1 MGKSVKTGKFPWSIK
16 GVSVEAR
23 DFVRTAAAERGIT
36 MGEWLTNV
44 IQNETKAF
52 ESTGDSQQKTNDVF
66 KTPQMV
72 TEVPKRAEDSLLK
85 KLDETEGRVLEAV
98 KPLREIL
105 LKLSLRLEALESR
118 QEIELSLIHI

>member
-16 GVSVEAR
+16 GVSAEAR

-118 QEIELSLIHI
+118 HEIER

>member
-1 MGKSVKTGKFPWSIK
+1 MVKSVKTGKFPWSIK

-66 KTPQMV
+66 KTPEMV

-85 KLDETEGRVLEAV
+85 KLDETEGRVLEAM

-118 QEIELSLIHI
+118 HELER

>member
-1 MGKSVKTGKFPWSIK
+1 MGKRVKTGKFPWSIK

-52 ESTGDSQQKTNDVF
+52 GSTGDSQQKTNDVF
-66 KTPQMV
+66 KTPQIL

-118 QEIELSLIHI
+118 HEIER

>member
-1 MGKSVKTGKFPWSIK
+1 MVKSVKTGKFPWSIK

-52 ESTGDSQQKTNDVF
+52 ESTGDSQQKTDDVF
-66 KTPQMV
+66 KTPEMV

-85 KLDETEGRVLEAV
+85 KLDETEGRVLEAM

-118 QEIELSLIHI
+118 HELER

>member
-1 MGKSVKTGKFPWSIK
+1 MVKSVKTGKFPWSIK

-36 MGEWLTNV
+36 MGEWLTTV
-44 IQNETKAF
+44 IQNEAKAF
-52 ESTGDSQQKTNDVF
+52 ESTGDSQQNF

-72 TEVPKRAEDSLLK
+72 TEIPKRAEDSLLK

-98 KPLREIL
+98 KPLREIV

-118 QEIELSLIHI
+118 HEIER

>member
-23 DFVRTAAAERGIT
+23 ACVRTAAAERGIT
-36 MGEWLTNV
+36 IGEWLTNV

-52 ESTGDSQQKTNDVF
+52 ELTGDSQQKTNDVF
-66 KTPQMV
+66 KKPQMV

-98 KPLREIL
+98 KPLREIV

-118 QEIELSLIHI
+118 LEIER

>member
-1 MGKSVKTGKFPWSIK
+1 MVKSAKTGKFPWSIK

-23 DFVRTAAAERGIT
+23 DFVRKAAAERGVT
-36 MGEWLTNV
+36 MGEWLTTV

-52 ESTGDSQQKTNDVF
+52 ESTYDSQQKTNDGF

-72 TEVPKRAEDSLLK
+72 TEAPKRAEDSLLK

-98 KPLREIL
+98 KPLREIV

-118 QEIELSLIHI
+118 HEIER

>member
-1 MGKSVKTGKFPWSIK
+1 MVKSVKTGKFPWSIK

-72 TEVPKRAEDSLLK
+72 TEVSKRPEDSLLK

-118 QEIELSLIHI
+118 HEIER

>member
-1 MGKSVKTGKFPWSIK
+1 MVKSVKTGKFPWSIK

-36 MGEWLTNV
+36 MGEWLTTV
-44 IQNETKAF
+44 IQKETKAF
-52 ESTGDSQQKTNDVF
+52 ESTGDSQQKTNDVS
-66 KTPQMV
+66 KTPQML
-72 TEVPKRAEDSLLK
+72 TEVPERAEDSLLK

-98 KPLREIL
+98 KPLREIV

-118 QEIELSLIHI
+118 HEIER

>member
-52 ESTGDSQQKTNDVF
+52 DSTGDSQQKTNDVF

-98 KPLREIL
+98 KPLREIV

-118 QEIELSLIHI
+118 HEIER

>member
-36 MGEWLTNV
+36 IGEWLTNV

-66 KTPQMV
+66 KTHQMV

-98 KPLREIL
+98 KPLREIV

-118 QEIELSLIHI
+118 HEIER

>member
-36 MGEWLTNV
+36 IGEWLTTV

-118 QEIELSLIHI
+118 HEIER

>member
-1 MGKSVKTGKFPWSIK
+1 MVKSVKTGKFPWSIK

-36 MGEWLTNV
+36 IGEWLTTV
-44 IQNETKAF
+44 IQNETNAF

-118 QEIELSLIHI
+118 HEIER

>member
-1 MGKSVKTGKFPWSIK
+1 MVKSVKTGKFPWSIK

-36 MGEWLTNV
+36 MGEWLANV

-52 ESTGDSQQKTNDVF
+52 DSTGDSQQKTNDVF

-118 QEIELSLIHI
+118 HEIKR

>member
-44 IQNETKAF
+44 IQKETKAF
-52 ESTGDSQQKTNDVF
+52 ESTGDSQQKTNDVS
-66 KTPQMV
+66 KTPQML
-72 TEVPKRAEDSLLK
+72 TEVPERAEDSLLK
-85 KLDETEGRVLEAV
+85 KLDETEGRVLKAM
-98 KPLREIL
+98 KPLRGIL

-118 QEIELSLIHI
+118 HELER

>member
-1 MGKSVKTGKFPWSIK
+1 MVKSVKARKFPWSIK
-16 GVSVEAR
+16 GVSVEAK
-23 DFVRTAAAERGIT
+23 DFVRTAAAKRGIT

-52 ESTGDSQQKTNDVF
+52 ESTCDNQQKIDDGFNTSQ
-66 KTPQMV
+66 TI

-85 KLDETEGRVLEAV
+85 KLNETEGRVLEAM

-105 LKLSLRLEALESR
+105 MKLSLRLESLESR
-118 QEIELSLIHI
+118 DEIER

>member
-1 MGKSVKTGKFPWSIK
+1 MVKSVKTGKFPWSIK

-36 MGEWLTNV
+36 IGEWLTTV

-52 ESTGDSQQKTNDVF
+52 DSTGDSQQKNNDVF
-66 KTPQMV
+66 KAPQML

-98 KPLREIL
+98 KPLREIVL
-105 LKLSLRLEALESR
+105 RLSLRLEALESR
-118 QEIELSLIHI
+118 HEIKR

>member
-1 MGKSVKTGKFPWSIK
+1 MVNSVKTRKFPWSIK

-52 ESTGDSQQKTNDVF
+52 ESTCDNQQKIDDGFNTSQ
-66 KTPQMV
+66 TI

-85 KLDETEGRVLEAV
+85 KLNETEGRVLEAM

-105 LKLSLRLEALESR
+105 MKLSLRLEALESR
-118 QEIELSLIHI
+118 NEIER

>member
-1 MGKSVKTGKFPWSIK
+1 MVKSVKTGKFPWSIK

-44 IQNETKAF
+44 IQKETKAF

-72 TEVPKRAEDSLLK
+72 TEASKRPEDSLLK

-118 QEIELSLIHI
+118 HEIER

>member
-1 MGKSVKTGKFPWSIK
+1 MVKSVKTGKFPWSIK

-105 LKLSLRLEALESR
+105 SKLSLRLEALER
-118 QEIELSLIHI
+118 RHKIER

>member
-66 KTPQMV
+66 KKPQMV

-118 QEIELSLIHI
+118 HEIER

>member
-1 MGKSVKTGKFPWSIK
+1 MVKSVKTGKFPWSIK

-44 IQNETKAF
+44 IQKETKAF
-52 ESTGDSQQKTNDVF
+52 ESTGDSQQKTNDVS
-66 KTPQMV
+66 KTPQML
-72 TEVPKRAEDSLLK
+72 TEGPERAEDSLLK

-118 QEIELSLIHI
+118 HEIER

>member
-52 ESTGDSQQKTNDVF
+52 EPTSDSQQKTNDVF

-72 TEVPKRAEDSLLK
+72 TGVPKRAEDSLLK

-118 QEIELSLIHI
+118 HEIER

>member
-1 MGKSVKTGKFPWSIK
+1 MVKSVKTGKFPWSIK

-36 MGEWLTNV
+36 IGEWLTNV

-52 ESTGDSQQKTNDVF
+52 ESTGDSQQKTNDVY

-72 TEVPKRAEDSLLK
+72 TEVPTRAEDSLLK

-118 QEIELSLIHI
+118 HEIKR

>member
-23 DFVRTAAAERGIT
+23 DLVRTAAAERGIT

-98 KPLREIL
+98 KPLRDLL

-118 QEIELSLIHI
+118 HEIER

>member
-1 MGKSVKTGKFPWSIK
+1 MVKSVKARKFPWSIK

-44 IQNETKAF
+44 IQNETSAF
-52 ESTGDSQQKTNDVF
+52 ESTGDNQQKIDDSF
-66 KTPQMV
+66 KTPQMIIKA
-72 TEVPKRAEDSLLK
+72 PKRAENSLLK
-85 KLDETEGRVLEAV
+85 KLDETEGRVLEAM

-105 LKLSLRLEALESR
+105 LKLSLKLEALESR
-118 QEIELSLIHI
+118 NEIER

>member
-23 DFVRTAAAERGIT
+23 DLVRTAAAERGIT

-98 KPLREIL
+98 KPLREIV

-118 QEIELSLIHI
+118 HEIER

>member
-1 MGKSVKTGKFPWSIK
+1 MVKSVKTGKFPWSIK

-52 ESTGDSQQKTNDVF
+52 ESTGDSQQKTNDVL
-66 KTPQMV
+66 KTPQML

-98 KPLREIL
+98 KPLREIV

-118 QEIELSLIHI
+118 HEIER

>member
-52 ESTGDSQQKTNDVF
+52 VSTGDNQQKTNDVF

-98 KPLREIL
+98 KPLREIV
-105 LKLSLRLEALESR
+105 LKLSLRLGALESR
-118 QEIELSLIHI
+118 HEIER

>member
-1 MGKSVKTGKFPWSIK
+1 MVKSVKTGKFPWSIK

-36 MGEWLTNV
+36 IGEWLTTV

-52 ESTGDSQQKTNDVF
+52 DSTGDSQQKTNDVF

-118 QEIELSLIHI
+118 HEIER

>member
-1 MGKSVKTGKFPWSIK
+1 MVKRVKTRKFPWSIK

-44 IQNETKAF
+44 IQNETSAF
-52 ESTGDSQQKTNDVF
+52 ESTGDNQQKIDDSF
-66 KTPQMV
+66 KTAQMI
-72 TEVPKRAEDSLLK
+72 TEAPKRAENSLLK
-85 KLDETEGRVLEAV
+85 KLDETEGRVLEAM

-118 QEIELSLIHI
+118 NEIER

>member
-44 IQNETKAF
+44 IQNETQAF
-52 ESTGDSQQKTNDVF
+52 GSTGDSQQKTNDVF

-98 KPLREIL
+98 KPLREIV

-118 QEIELSLIHI
+118 HEIKR

>member
-1 MGKSVKTGKFPWSIK
+1 MVKSVKTGKFPWSIK

-72 TEVPKRAEDSLLK
+72 TEVSKRPEDSLLK

-118 QEIELSLIHI
+118 HEIKR

>member
-52 ESTGDSQQKTNDVF
+52 ESTGDSRQRTNDVF

-72 TEVPKRAEDSLLK
+72 TEVPKRAEDRLLK
-85 KLDETEGRVLEAV
+85 KLDETEDRVLEAV
-98 KPLREIL
+98 KPLKEIV

-118 QEIELSLIHI
+118 REIER

>member
-44 IQNETKAF
+44 IQNETQAF
-52 ESTGDSQQKTNDVF
+52 ESTSDSQQKTNDVF

-98 KPLREIL
+98 KPLREIV

-118 QEIELSLIHI
+118 HEIER